1 VSSIEEN
8 LQRAAQTVA
17 AQLHVNGTV
26 YSDDVATLKVWIQLY
41 LEKTGATKFS
51 EEEEQD
57 STRWALDH
65 CS

>member
-1 VSSIEEN
+1 MSSSIEEN

-26 YSDDVATLKVWIQLY
+26 YSADVATLKVWIQLY
-41 LEKTGATKFS
+41 LEKTGATK
-51 EEEEQD
+51 EEEQD

>member
-1 VSSIEEN
+1 MSSSVEEN

-41 LEKTGATKFS
+41 LEKTGAAK
-51 EEEEQD
+51 EEEQD